1 MALRCID
8 LMVGDWVRIVD
19 DDTDEIY
26 ETKVAGIS
34 GNLGNIYAPI
44 PEYGET
50 AYPFGEDCVEPI
62 PLTPEIL
69 EKNGFYFGNTTNE
82 EDFCSSTGAG
92 LPGEGWC
99 WDEGGGEVKIIFPIG
114 SDGGLVRLDA
124 GFFDKYLE
132 FVFANP
138 ICVHHLQHLLRLCG
152 IDKDIEL

>member
-1 MALRCID
+1 MKANE

-50 AYPFGEDCVEPI
+50 AYPFSEDCVEPI

-69 EKNGFYFGNTTNE
+69 EKNGVVKPKLSLWWLLDTPFRNLWLAQHTDGSWWLY
-82 EDFCSSTGAG
+82 SSDD
-92 LPGEGWC
+92 C
-99 WDEGGGEVKIIFPIG
+99 DKDEN
-114 SDGGLVRLDA
+114 
-124 GFFDKYLE
+124 
-132 FVFANP
+132 FAE
-138 ICVHHLQHLLRLCG
+138 IRYVHELQHALRLCG
-152 IDKDIEL
+152 IEEDIEL

>member
-1 MALRCID
+1 MKANE

-62 PLTPEIL
+62 PLTSEIL
-69 EKNGFYFGNTTNE
+69 EKNLSYEQRNGYISWVKDVYCETCFDIEMLIN
-82 EDFCSSTGAG
+82 ST
-92 LPGEGWC
+92 
-99 WDEGGGEVKIIFPIG
+99 IIE
-114 SDGGLVRLDA
+114 
-124 GFFDKYLE
+124 KE
-132 FVFANP
+132 FEY
-138 ICVHHLQHLLRLCG
+138 VHQLQHALRLCG
-152 IDKDIEL
+152 IEEDIEL